1 LPDWKINT
9 SSMVQQIPQTQKSA
23 FHHLGLLP
31 CLTTQICCQKCFAL
45 YPLEPDNPK
54 APTKCQQSFLSQYQ
68 GYCKWSKL
76 KKIDPKCDQELYK
89 KDKHQLQKEA

>member
-9 SSMVQQIPQTQKSA
+9 SSMVQQIPWTQKSA

-45 YPLEPDNPK
+45 YPLEQDNPK
-54 APTKCQQSFLSQYQ
+54 APKKCQQSFLSQYT
-68 GYCKWSKL
+68 
-76 KKIDPKCDQELYK
+76 
-89 KDKHQLQKEA
+89 